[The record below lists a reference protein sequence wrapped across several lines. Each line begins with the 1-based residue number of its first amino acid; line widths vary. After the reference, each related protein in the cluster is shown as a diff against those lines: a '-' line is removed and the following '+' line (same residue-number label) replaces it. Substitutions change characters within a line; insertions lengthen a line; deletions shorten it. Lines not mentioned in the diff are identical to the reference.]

1 MQTKAK
7 APARA
12 TKAKAAPATQA
23 PATEAP
29 ATEAAP
35 VEIVYRTAT
44 RDAATVAAQRT
55 NFGQYSDRDSAYLAF
70 FGSVMRQHGDSA
82 TLAQIHAAGTDTGN
96 GKRSNPRYT
105 GSAKAT
111 DAGAINRL
119 VKAGFVTVSDNGNKL
134 HATERAKADSR
145 YLGTK

>member
-1 MQTKAK
+1 MQTATKATKARAIKAK
-7 APARA
+7 A
-12 TKAKAAPATQA
+12 A

-29 ATEAAP
+29 ATDAPATDAAP
-35 VEIVYRTAT
+35 EIVYRTAT

-70 FGSVMRQHGDSA
+70 FGSVMRAHGDSA
-82 TLAQIHAAGTDTGN
+82 TLAQIHAAGTDAGA
-96 GKRSNPRYT
+96 GKRRNPRYT

-119 VKAGFVTVSDNGNKL
+119 VKAGFITQHDCGNVL
-134 HATERAKADSR
+134 RATERAKADSR